1 MRATKLVT
9 LLGALM
15 CATAVSAQTPPTP
28 PPGAPPRHVPDP
40 KLAFDRETFTY
51 PGDSRMDPFRP
62 LVGLEGVGGPMFEDL
77 VLRGIFF
84 VPTDASQSLA
94 TITDG
99 SKKLYRVR
107 VGDVIGNA
115 RISQI
120 SKTNVHLLVQSYGV
134 VRQEVMNMA
143 PRPTAE
149 DFRNRQNAATGD
161 DLSRLFQQELLKALT
176 GTGNRPATQPA
187 TQPTRPDTT
196 RRTGVPP
203 RRDTISSAPIRPRNQ
218 ER

>member
-1 MRATKLVT
+1 MRATKLIPM
-9 LLGALM
+9 LCCALV
-15 CATAVSAQTPPTP
+15 CATAVTAQTP
-28 PPGAPPRHVPDP
+28 PPGAPPAAPKGPAPDP
-40 KLAFDRETFTY
+40 KLSFDREVFNY
-51 PGDSRMDPFRP
+51 PGDMRKDPFRP

-77 VLRGIFF
+77 TLRGILYS
-84 VPTDASQSLA
+84 PTEPRLSVA

-99 SKKLYRVR
+99 SKRLYKVR

-120 SKTNVHLLVQSYGV
+120 TRTNVHFLVQSYGLI
-134 VRQEVMNMA
+134 RNEVMNMA

-149 DFRNRQNAATGD
+149 DFRQRQTPSGD

-176 GTGNRPATQPA
+176 GQAQ
-187 TQPTRPDTT
+187 RPDTT
-196 RRTGVPP
+196 RRAAPP
-203 RRDTISSAPIRPRNQ
+203 PTIRRDTGSTSTTATRPRNQ